1 MSEAFDLLQALRAE
15 FARYSDTGI
24 EMHPEGV
31 AMMLAVLDE
40 AIDERKEMTF
50 GALLQAEIDREECL
64 NPFGLSQRER
74 CRLTLAAH
82 RATNVVPLRG
92 PFGAGMASAGVH
104 GAGANG
110 GGDAA

>member
-1 MSEAFDLLQALRAE
+1 MSEAFDLLKALRAE

-40 AIDERKEMTF
+40 AIVERKEMSF
-50 GALLQAEIDREECL
+50 GAMLQAEIDREECL
-64 NPFGLSQRER
+64 NPFGLSRRER
-74 CRLTLAAH
+74 VQLTLAAH
-82 RATNVVPLRG
+82 RATNVVALRG
-92 PFGAGMASAGVH
+92 PLGSGTAKTGVY
-104 GAGANG
+104 GGANG